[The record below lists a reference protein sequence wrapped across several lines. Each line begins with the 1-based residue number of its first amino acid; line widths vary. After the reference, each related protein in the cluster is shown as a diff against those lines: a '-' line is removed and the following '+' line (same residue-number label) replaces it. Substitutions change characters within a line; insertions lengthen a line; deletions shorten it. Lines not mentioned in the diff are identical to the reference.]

1 MLAEWNGR
9 QKPVFRTAY
18 SNICTF
24 KISTGINVCHVRF
37 CKTIEKLQSDISLCC
52 KFPFVL
58 AELLHRS
65 RLVSV
70 WKASCFSCHVHKSL
84 TPTPKCNFAQ
94 NCTVE

>member
-37 CKTIEKLQSDISLCC
+37 CKTTEKLQSDISFCC

-58 AELLHRS
+58 E
-65 RLVSV
+65 SV
-70 WKASCFSCHVHKSL
+70 VF
-84 TPTPKCNFAQ
+84 
-94 NCTVE
+94 